1 MLRLTLLA
9 IPACCLM
16 LCAGLV
22 HAEGI
27 IDIRPYVGTNISYDD
42 NVFRFSS
49 PSQAQQAFGSSAT
62 ADTITR
68 LDIGLDA
75 NVRLSR
81 QQLRLSAA
89 LSESRYNRFDLLDN
103 TAKSALLAWDWQLGN
118 DFFGVLS
125 ASKNESIAGFN
136 EIRSAVKNLRTVE
149 RQTASVNWR
158 FHPDWTAYASREQ
171 STTDNELLSFASLNR
186 DSNTTEAGMRY
197 NNTLGT
203 QLALSYRLIDSEY
216 PNRTGFAAVL
226 FGDESVQS
234 AVTLEA
240 AWLPSAKTRI
250 STKLSRVKIDYEDSP
265 QREFS
270 GFNQRFD
277 IGHALTSKVTLNAS
291 VYKEVEPID
300 DILST
305 YVEATGISFN
315 PSWAISSKL
324 ILRGGVGYQDREYL
338 GSTGFVNNGFFT
350 AADDRNDSSKSANL
364 ALSYVPSLKSL
375 IQVQYQ
381 AEKRESSLN
390 NQSYQF
396 NSLSFVA
403 RYTF

>member
-9 IPACCLM
+9 IPACYLL

-27 IDIRPYVGTNISYDD
+27 IDIKPYVGTNISYDD

-62 ADTITR
+62 GDTIKR
-68 LDIGLDA
+68 LDVGLDA

-81 QQLRLSAA
+81 QQLRLSAS

-136 EIRSAVKNLRTVE
+136 EIRNPVKNLRTVE
-149 RQTASVNWR
+149 RQSASVNWR
-158 FHPDWTAYASREQ
+158 FHPDWTAYASRDQIQTE
-171 STTDNELLSFASLNR
+171 NELLSFESLNR
-186 DSNTTEAGMRY
+186 EDKITETGMRY
-197 NNTLGT
+197 RNPLGT

-234 AVTLEA
+234 ALTLEA

-250 STKLSRVKIDYEDSP
+250 STRLSRVKIDYEDSP

-270 GFNQRFD
+270 GINQRAD

-291 VYKEVEPID
+291 VYKEVSPID

-305 YVEATGISFN
+305 YLEATGLSFN

-324 ILRGGVGYQDREYL
+324 VLRGGVGYEEREYL
-338 GSTGFVNNGFFT
+338 GSTGILSNGFLT
-350 AADDRNDSSKSANL
+350 ATDDRSDSSKTANL
-364 ALSYVPSLKSL
+364 ALAYVPSLKSL
-375 IQVQYQ
+375 IQLQYQ
-381 AEKRESSLN
+381 TEKRQSSLN
-390 NQSYQF
+390 NQSFEF

>member
-16 LCAGLV
+16 LLAGLA

-62 ADTITR
+62 GDTITR

-171 STTDNELLSFASLNR
+171 STTDNELPSFASLNR
-186 DSNTTEAGMRY
+186 ESNTTEAGMRY
-197 NNTLGT
+197 NNPLGT
-203 QLALSYRLIDSEY
+203 QLALSYRLIDSEF
-216 PNRTGFAAVL
+216 PNRSGFTAVL

-270 GFNQRFD
+270 GFNQRVD
-277 IGHALTSKVTLNAS
+277 IGHTLTSKVTLNAS

-324 ILRGGVGYQDREYL
+324 VLRGGVGYQDREYL
-338 GSTGFVNNGFFT
+338 GSTGFVSNGFFT